1 MLTPMKKG
9 VIVPPFPRRMA
20 MSPRRSERPTPS
32 PSAEA
37 QESARRK
44 MEDARKVVDSK
55 LAWMERADNLAH
67 LSEDVKGLRRQLDRL
82 ETLVMGLYAAL
93 EPRHDS
99 HPSQDGELDRYCI
112 RAKEAAKF
120 IGVAE
125 ATLAQ
130 WRMTGEG
137 PQFVKNGPRQVLYR
151 IADIKAWIDGNVVP
165 NTSAYDVRERQRRR

>member
-1 MLTPMKKG
+1 
-9 VIVPPFPRRMA
+9 

-37 QESARRK
+37 QESARQK
-44 MEDARKVVDSK
+44 MDDARKVVESK

-67 LSEDVKGLRRQLDRL
+67 LSEDVKGLRRQLERL
-82 ETLVMGLYAAL
+82 ETMVMGLYAAL
-93 EPRHDS
+93 EPRPNS
-99 HPSQDGELDRYCI
+99 KPPQDGELDRYVI

-151 IADIKAWIDGNVVP
+151 IGDIKAWIDKNVVAS
-165 NTSAYDVRERQRRR
+165 TSAYEVRERQRRS

>member
-1 MLTPMKKG
+1 MNQ
-9 VIVPPFPRRMA
+9 R
-20 MSPRRSERPTPS
+20 RRSERLTPS

-37 QESARRK
+37 QDSAMQKMEEARR
-44 MEDARKVVDSK
+44 VVDSK
-55 LAWMERADNLAH
+55 LAWMERAEDLAN
-67 LSEDVKGLRRQLDRL
+67 LSEDVKALRRQFDRL
-82 ETLVMGLYAAL
+82 ETLVMGLYAAM
-93 EPRHDS
+93 ESHHDARQ
-99 HPSQDGELDRYCI
+99 PQDGELDRYVI

-151 IADIKAWIDGNVVP
+151 IGDIRAWIDKNVVAS
-165 NTSAYDVRERQRRR
+165 TSAYHAREGR